1 MIKHIFIPFIFLLT
15 LFISSSV
22 NAQTNQF
29 SGPKKYEIGGLSI
42 DGLQYLDANSVIL
55 LSGLRV
61 GDFVRIPGDDIS
73 LSIKRLWKQDLFSD
87 VQIDAVKV
95 VGNTVFLK
103 ITVKERPRLSRFK
116 FNGVKK
122 SDAENLR
129 DEINLYSG
137 KQLTENLVL
146 ETKNKIKGYFIDKGF
161 YNAEIDI
168 VEKKDTI
175 IGNGVLLTINIKK
188 NNRVKINNIFFN
200 GNENISSGNLRKA
213 MKETKQRSF
222 INVFKSSKF
231 ISSLYDE
238 DKSGII
244 AKYRKSGYRD
254 AKITNDSIAKTLD
267 GNINLYVDIKE
278 GKKYYYRNITWA
290 GNSKYSSG
298 YLDTILGIK
307 KGDVYNQELLQQ
319 RIQMD
324 MTGYDVSSLYMDRG
338 YLTFYAN
345 PVEVLIENDSIDIQ
359 VRINEGK
366 QFKIGRI
373 LIAGNNKTNEDVIRR
388 EIRTRPGDLFSRND
402 IIRTQRELSQL
413 GYFNP
418 ENFGI
423 DPVQNPEDGTV
434 DITYTVEE
442 TANDQIELS
451 AGWGGGFLVGT
462 IGLKFNNFSIQNF
475 FKKDAWNPLPSGD
488 GQSLA
493 LRISATGVNYQNYSL
508 SFTEPWLGGKKP
520 TSLSFSVYRSVQSN
534 GQSKV
539 SGLRQS
545 MTITGVS
552 VGIGQRLQWP
562 DDYFQLFNQVS
573 YQNFDLNRFTGI
585 FTYSDGVSN
594 NLSFLTR
601 LSRNSID
608 QPLYPRSGS
617 NIVASFMFTPPYSAF
632 GGEKDYADM
641 PDEEK
646 YKWVEYYKWKFTAEW
661 FTPLSND
668 EKLVL
673 RAKLGWGGLGYYN
686 SEIGYS
692 PFERFTLGG
701 SGLSGSF
708 NQFYYGREIV
718 SLRGYDEG
726 VLTYDGGSPLIA
738 KYTLELRYPLSLN
751 PSATVYFLG
760 FAEAGNTYRSYK
772 TFEPFNVVRSA
783 GLGVRVFLPM
793 FGQLGLDYGW
803 GFDSTIPY
811 GVINNPGAGQFH
823 FTLGANIGEL

>member
-539 SGLRQS
+539 S
-545 MTITGVS
+545 
-552 VGIGQRLQWP
+552 
-562 DDYFQLFNQVS
+562 D
-573 YQNFDLNRFTGI
+573 
-585 FTYSDGVSN
+585 
-594 NLSFLTR
+594 
-601 LSRNSID
+601 
-608 QPLYPRSGS
+608 
-617 NIVASFMFTPPYSAF
+617 
-632 GGEKDYADM
+632 
-641 PDEEK
+641 
-646 YKWVEYYKWKFTAEW
+646 
-661 FTPLSND
+661 
-668 EKLVL
+668 
-673 RAKLGWGGLGYYN
+673 
-686 SEIGYS
+686 
-692 PFERFTLGG
+692 
-701 SGLSGSF
+701 
-708 NQFYYGREIV
+708 
-718 SLRGYDEG
+718 
-726 VLTYDGGSPLIA
+726 
-738 KYTLELRYPLSLN
+738 
-751 PSATVYFLG
+751 
-760 FAEAGNTYRSYK
+760 
-772 TFEPFNVVRSA
+772 
-783 GLGVRVFLPM
+783 
-793 FGQLGLDYGW
+793 
-803 GFDSTIPY
+803 
-811 GVINNPGAGQFH
+811 
-823 FTLGANIGEL
+823 